1 VSVAALE
8 SANSQVT
15 GPSFTIHPGQVL
27 IVPSGGSAPD
37 PSTPPATTSYTAVSG
52 DSLWLISQ
60 KLGVSI
66 GALESANPQVPG
78 PSFILHPGQ
87 VLVVP
92 SGGSAPNLSTPP
104 ATTSYTAVSGDSL
117 WLISQKLG
125 VSIDALESA
134 NPQVPGPSF
143 ILHPGQ
149 VLNVPSGSG
158 VPSGGSTVDPNNG
171 ATPPGQTLKSFS
183 GPASNF
189 PDPSTW
195 VDFDSMASRQAA
207 TMDTTGNSHQETQYV
222 LNAVAIVSAE
232 TGIDK
237 RGILAVIMQ
246 ESHGQV
252 RVQSTSSPGA
262 GVHNTGIMQAHNGV
276 SFDPN
281 NPQASITQMVRDGA
295 AGVAGP
301 TGGDGLKQLIQRY
314 GNFFIACRG
323 YNSGDGGINLQNL
336 SDGGGA
342 TSSYVSDIA
351 NRLLGVDPN

>member
-1 VSVAALE
+1 MSVAALE

-37 PSTPPATTSYTAVSG
+37 P
-52 DSLWLISQ
+52 
-60 KLGVSI
+60 
-66 GALESANPQVPG
+66 
-78 PSFILHPGQ
+78 
-87 VLVVP
+87 
-92 SGGSAPNLSTPP
+92 STPP

-281 NPQASITQMVRDGA
+281 NPEASITQMVRDGA

-323 YNSGDGGINLQNL
+323 YNSGDGGINMQDL